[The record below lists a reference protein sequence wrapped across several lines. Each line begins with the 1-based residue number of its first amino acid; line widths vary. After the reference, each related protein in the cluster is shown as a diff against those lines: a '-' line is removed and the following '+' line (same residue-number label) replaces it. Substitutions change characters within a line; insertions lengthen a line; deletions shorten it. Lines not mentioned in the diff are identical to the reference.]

1 MEETT
6 QPQPQ
11 QPQNSN
17 GNTHTNNHKPR
28 NTNQQNTQNTQ
39 NGQNNGNNAAKKKFF
54 SWHKDIK
61 KAIKAN
67 ERMHESRLNTNFK
80 INTKSN
86 AKIRY
91 TPLGGLGE
99 IGGNIA
105 VLETQNSA
113 IIIDVGMSF
122 PDEEMHGVDILV
134 PDFSY
139 IHAIKDK
146 IAGIVITHAH
156 EDHIGAVP
164 YLFKQLQFP
173 IYGTPLPLG
182 MIANKFD
189 EHKMREYKKFFRYV
203 EKRRAIKI
211 GDFTVEF
218 MHITHSI
225 PDSSALAIQTE
236 AGTIIHTGDFKIDH
250 TPIDGQTTDLHRF
263 AHYGEKGVLLMMSD
277 STNSYNPGVTKSESV
292 VGKTFNNL
300 FEKAKGRVI
309 MSTFS
314 SNIHRVYQAIEQGVK
329 HGRKVSVIG
338 RSMERNLSVA
348 MELGYIKLPQDI
360 FVDAHEVGNYND
372 NEILIVTTGSQGE
385 PMSALF
391 RMATDEH
398 RHIKLKPSDIVVLSA
413 KAIPGNEGSVS
424 KVINHIQKAG
434 AEVAYQEFSEIHVS
448 GHGAQEE
455 QKLLLRLC
463 QPKFFLPVHGEYNHI
478 NRHAQTAVECGIDK
492 RNIFLMSDGDQMEIS
507 PKYLKKVKT
516 VKTGKVYIDNQV
528 NQKIEND
535 VIVDRQKLA
544 NEGIVNIILQ
554 INEQDNK
561 LAQKPIITT
570 YGLIGKKQQMQ
581 FQKDIEKTIE
591 SIMLKFAS
599 GATKKVIEDNV
610 RTAVRKQ
617 IVKSHKRYP
626 LIVPTIF
633 MV

>member
-1 MEETT
+1 MENNIEQTT
-6 QPQPQ
+6 Q
-11 QPQNSN
+11 NI
-17 GNTHTNNHKPR
+17 
-28 NTNQQNTQNTQ
+28 
-39 NGQNNGNNAAKKKFF
+39 QNNQLGGIEVLSQTNTDEAQKSNNQNRAKKKFYG
-54 SWHKDIK
+54 WHKDIK

-67 ERMHESRLNTNFK
+67 DRANELRLNTNLK
-80 INTKSN
+80 INQKAN
-86 AKIRY
+86 GKIRY

-122 PDEEMHGVDILV
+122 PDEDMHGVDILV

-156 EDHIGAVP
+156 EDHIGGVT

-182 MIANKFD
+182 MLANKFD
-189 EHKMREYKKFFRYV
+189 EQKMREYKKFFRYV
-203 EKRRAIKI
+203 EKRKPIKI
-211 GDFTVEF
+211 GEFVVEF

-225 PDSSALAIQTE
+225 PDASALAIQTE

-250 TPIDGQTTDLHRF
+250 TPIDGLTTDLHRF
-263 AHYGEKGVLLMMSD
+263 AHYGEKGVLLMLSD

-292 VGKTFNNL
+292 VGKTFDTL
-300 FEKAKGRVI
+300 FEKSKGRVL

-314 SNIHRVYQAIEQGVK
+314 SNIHRVYQAIERGIA

-348 MELGYIKLPQDI
+348 MELGYIKLPKDI
-360 FVDAHEVGNYND
+360 FVDAHEVGKYAD
-372 NEILIVTTGSQGE
+372 HEILIVTTGSQGE

-391 RMATDEH
+391 KMATNEH
-398 RHIKLKPSDIVVLSA
+398 RHIKLKPTDTVVLSSR
-413 KAIPGNEGSVS
+413 AIPGNEGSVS
-424 KVINHIQKAG
+424 RVLNHIQKTG
-434 AEVAYQEFSEIHVS
+434 ATVMYQEFSEIHVS

-478 NRHAQTAVECGIDK
+478 HRHAQTAQECGVDK
-492 RNIFLMSDGDQMEIS
+492 RNILLMSDGDQIEIT
-507 PKYLKKVKT
+507 PRYIKKVRT
-516 VKTGKVYIDNQV
+516 VKTGKVYIDNQA
-528 NQKIEND
+528 NQKIDHD
-535 VIVDRQKLA
+535 VVVDRQKLA
-544 NEGIVNIILQ
+544 NEGIVNIIVQ
-554 INEQDNK
+554 ISEQTAK
-561 LAQKPIITT
+561 LVQSPIVTT
-570 YGLIGKKQQMQ
+570 YGLIGKKQQQ
-581 FQKDIEKTIE
+581 LFQKEIEKTIE
-591 SIMLKFAS
+591 SVLLKFENAPN
-599 GATKKVIEDNV
+599 KRIIEDNI
-610 RTAVRKQ
+610 RSAVRKQ
-617 IVKSHKRYP
+617 ILKTYKKYP